1 MKRSLLG
8 VAAAAALGAAL
19 LLFGAG
25 CVPYTGGY
33 YYDYGNPYYGDYG
46 GQYGYYG
53 DNYYDDYY
61 GPGGPILNFGYGSD
75 FHHGYDRDHD
85 RD

>member
-25 CVPYTGGY
+25 CVPYTGY
-33 YYDYGNPYYGDYG
+33 YYDYGSP
-46 GQYGYYG
+46 YGYYG
-53 DNYYDDYY
+53 DNYYDDNY
-61 GPGGPILNFGYGSD
+61 GPGGLILNFGYDRD
-75 FHHGYDRDHD
+75 FHHDYHHDQDR
-85 RD
+85 